1 MENQRRRTDVN
12 NQSGKRGFERNPILL
27 FDARIVRICGEYGK
41 TVAILNKVERY
52 NAAIKAAPA
61 RLYILYISLYVKN
74 NTQAALADDWGY
86 TREYIKEINQKLVE
100 YLQKTLA

>member
-1 MENQRRRTDVN
+1 MLTINQVREDLKEIRYYYSM
-12 NQSGKRGFERNPILL
+12 QEL
-27 FDARIVRICGEYGK
+27 FDSAANTVK
-41 TVAILNKVERY
+41 PVAILNKVERY

-74 NTQAALADDWGY
+74 NTQAALADEWGY

>member
-1 MENQRRRTDVN
+1 MLTINQVREDLKEIRYYCSM
-12 NQSGKRGFERNPILL
+12 QEL
-27 FDARIVRICGEYGK
+27 FDSAANTVK
-41 TVAILNKVERY
+41 PVAILNKVERY

-61 RLYILYISLYVKN
+61 RLYILYVSLYVKN

-100 YLQKTLA
+100 YLQRTLA

>member
-1 MENQRRRTDVN
+1 MLTINQVREDLKEIRYYYSM
-12 NQSGKRGFERNPILL
+12 QEL
-27 FDARIVRICGEYGK
+27 FDSAANTVK
-41 TVAILNKVERY
+41 PVAILNKVERY

>member
-1 MENQRRRTDVN
+1 MLTINQVREDLKEIRYYYSM
-12 NQSGKRGFERNPILL
+12 QEL
-27 FDARIVRICGEYGK
+27 FDSAANTVK
-41 TVAILNKVERY
+41 PVAILNKVERY

-86 TREYIKEINQKLVE
+86 TREYIKEINQNE
-100 YLQKTLA
+100 TLCFALY

>member
-1 MENQRRRTDVN
+1 MLTINQVREDLKEIRYYYSM
-12 NQSGKRGFERNPILL
+12 QEL
-27 FDARIVRICGEYGK
+27 FDSAANTVK
-41 TVAILNKVERY
+41 PVAILNKVELY

-61 RLYILYISLYVKN
+61 RLYILYISLYVNN

-86 TREYIKEINQKLVE
+86 TREYVKEINQKLVE

>member
-1 MENQRRRTDVN
+1 MLTINQVREDLKEIRYYYSM
-12 NQSGKRGFERNPILL
+12 QEL
-27 FDARIVRICGEYGK
+27 FDSAAN
-41 TVAILNKVERY
+41 TVKPIAILNKVERY

-74 NTQAALADDWGY
+74 NTQAALADEWGY

-100 YLQKTLA
+100 YLQKTLT

>member
-1 MENQRRRTDVN
+1 MLTINQVREDLKEIRYYYSM
-12 NQSGKRGFERNPILL
+12 QEL
-27 FDARIVRICGEYGK
+27 FDSAANTVK
-41 TVAILNKVERY
+41 PVAILNKVERY

-61 RLYILYISLYVKN
+61 RLYILYVSLYVKN

-100 YLQKTLA
+100 YLQRTLA

>member
-1 MENQRRRTDVN
+1 MLTINQVREDLKEIRYYYSM
-12 NQSGKRGFERNPILL
+12 QELFESAANTVKP
-27 FDARIVRICGEYGK
+27 
-41 TVAILNKVERY
+41 VAILNKVERY